1 MTCSRIMTGLGECEG
16 WICQMNLSVEFIGWM
31 YQINILDE
39 FIGWMYRMTESD
51 EYIGWMYQMNLSDEC
66 IGWMYRMNVSD
77 ECIVWMYQMNVLD
90 EIIEWIYRMNPSSSG
105 WLDEFFP
112 PFIEQSEIFYLD
124 KSFTFS
130 EISSKAEQEDFL
142 YHKPRFSSE
151 LITLDPVGF
160 HN

>member
-1 MTCSRIMTGLGECEG
+1 
-16 WICQMNLSVEFIGWM
+16 MNLSDDWIRWIYWM
-31 YQINILDE
+31 NVSDE
-39 FIGWMYRMTESD
+39 FIGWMHRM
-51 EYIGWMYQMNLSDEC
+51 NVPDEC
-66 IGWMYRMNVSD
+66 IGWMYCLNVSD
-77 ECIVWMYQMNVLD
+77 ECIGWNYFMNVLD

-142 YHKPRFSSE
+142 YHEPRFSSE

>member
-1 MTCSRIMTGLGECEG
+1 MNVKDEYVRWIYRINVSNKCIGCIYRMNVSDKYIG
-16 WICQMNLSVEFIGWM
+16 WI
-31 YQINILDE
+31 
-39 FIGWMYRMTESD
+39 YRMTESD

-66 IGWMYRMNVSD
+66 IGWIIGWMYRMNVLY
-77 ECIVWMYQMNVLD
+77 ECIRWMYWMKLFHECIGWN
-90 EIIEWIYRMNPSSSG
+90 YRMNPSSSE

>member
-1 MTCSRIMTGLGECEG
+1 
-16 WICQMNLSVEFIGWM
+16 
-31 YQINILDE
+31 
-39 FIGWMYRMTESD
+39 
-51 EYIGWMYQMNLSDEC
+51 MNLSDEC
-66 IGWMYRMNVSD
+66 IAWLNQMNILDECIRWIYRMNASDECTGWMYRMNVLY
-77 ECIVWMYQMNVLD
+77 ECIRWMYWMKLFHECIGWN
-90 EIIEWIYRMNPSSSG
+90 YRMNPSSSE

-142 YHKPRFSSE
+142 YHEPRFSSE